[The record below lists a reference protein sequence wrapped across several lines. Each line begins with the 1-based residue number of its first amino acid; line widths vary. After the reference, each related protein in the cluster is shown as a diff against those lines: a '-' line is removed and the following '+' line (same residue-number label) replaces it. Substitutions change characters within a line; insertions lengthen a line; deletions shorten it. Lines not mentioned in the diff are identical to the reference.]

1 MRGFCLREQEWEDFN
16 IDGVEDVE
24 FNTTPF
30 DSLVLPEGYKELILA
45 FVESQLKE
53 GDSFEDVI
61 NGKGGGLVVLL
72 SGVPGV
78 GKTLTAESGMQSSL
92 SPCPAFFH
100 TRPTLGL
107 SFKFIRGVNS
117 KEFMIFRNISISISF
132 WRFNV
137 TTLPEIYRYQ
147 SGIEDIC
154 FDM

>member
-1 MRGFCLREQEWEDFN
+1 LTPEFHLLLCTPTVRGFCLREQEWEDFN
-16 IDGVEDVE
+16 IDGIEDVE

-78 GKTLTAESGMQSSL
+78 GKTLTAESGMYHLLRLILSVLPLPLSAPFSS
-92 SPCPAFFH
+92 PIIP
-100 TRPTLGL
+100 
-107 SFKFIRGVNS
+107 
-117 KEFMIFRNISISISF
+117 
-132 WRFNV
+132 
-137 TTLPEIYRYQ
+137 
-147 SGIEDIC
+147 
-154 FDM
+154 

>member
-1 MRGFCLREQEWEDFN
+1 LYEVERQKKSLTPEFHLLLCRPTVRGFCLREQEWEDFN
-16 IDGVEDVE
+16 INGIEDVE

-78 GKTLTAESGMQSSL
+78 GKTLTAESGTYTL
-92 SPCPAFFH
+92 VRLNFF
-100 TRPTLGL
+100 L
-107 SFKFIRGVNS
+107 SFHHLPQLFS
-117 KEFMIFRNISISISF
+117 LLPSSF
-132 WRFNV
+132 
-137 TTLPEIYRYQ
+137 E
-147 SGIEDIC
+147 SS
-154 FDM
+154 

>member
-30 DSLVLPEGYKELILA
+30 DSLVLPDGYKELILA

-78 GKTLTAESGMQSSL
+78 GKTLTAESGMQTFPRPFSHLSSSSSL
-92 SPCPAFFH
+92 QVGWI
-100 TRPTLGL
+100 L
-107 SFKFIRGVNS
+107 
-117 KEFMIFRNISISISF
+117 
-132 WRFNV
+132 
-137 TTLPEIYRYQ
+137 
-147 SGIEDIC
+147 
-154 FDM
+154 

>member
-1 MRGFCLREQEWEDFN
+1 MTEFHLLLCTPTVRGFCLREQEWEDFN
-16 IDGVEDVE
+16 IDGIDDVE

-78 GKTLTAESGMQSSL
+78 GKTLTAESGMYHLLRLTLYRPSFTSL
-92 SPCPAFFH
+92 SPFSLLL
-100 TRPTLGL
+100 T
-107 SFKFIRGVNS
+107 SFNS
-117 KEFMIFRNISISISF
+117 S
-132 WRFNV
+132 
-137 TTLPEIYRYQ
+137 
-147 SGIEDIC
+147 
-154 FDM
+154 